1 MRRIYTL
8 LIAILLFT
16 SCSAHKG
23 TISSS
28 KASKNNKAIQKRNK
42 ASIAQHKDFTSIEY
56 IERFKAIAIQ
66 EMNSYGIP
74 ASITLAQGL
83 FESGSGNSEL
93 AKVANNH
100 FGIKCGSTWSGESYY
115 KNDDNVNDCFRV
127 YSNPEESFR
136 DHSEFLKKKNYA
148 RLFELDKNDFNG
160 WAYGLKAC
168 GYATNP
174 KYPQLLLN
182 IINKYQLDQYDRS
195 EGELAK
201 IKREDRVLTEINDS
215 IGQPNQDSITKTP
228 PDDKIYTIQQGDTL
242 YNISKR
248 FGITVDELKAL
259 NKMTDNNLKIGQKLV
274 VVK

>member
-8 LIAILLFT
+8 MVAVLLFT
-16 SCSAHKG
+16 SCSAHKSV
-23 TISSS
+23 ISSK
-28 KASKNNKAIQKRNK
+28 KASKNNKIIQKRNR
-42 ASIAQHKDFTSIEY
+42 ASIDGHRDFTSLEY

-66 EMNSYGIP
+66 EMNTYGIP

-83 FESGSGNSEL
+83 FESGSGNSDL
-93 AKVANNH
+93 AVVANNH
-100 FGIKCGSTWSGESYY
+100 FGIKCGSTWTGESYY

-127 YSNPEESFR
+127 YNNPEESFR

-148 RLFELDKNDFNG
+148 RLFELDKNDFKR

-182 IINKYQLDQYDRS
+182 IINKYQLDQYDRP

-201 IKREDRVLTEINDS
+201 IKREDRVLGEINEN
-215 IGQPNQDSITKTP
+215 INQPQQDSISKTP
-228 PDDKIYTIQQGDTL
+228 PDDKIYTVKQGDTL
-242 YNISKR
+242 YSISKR

-259 NKMTDNNLKIGQKLV
+259 NKLSDYGIKLGQKLV